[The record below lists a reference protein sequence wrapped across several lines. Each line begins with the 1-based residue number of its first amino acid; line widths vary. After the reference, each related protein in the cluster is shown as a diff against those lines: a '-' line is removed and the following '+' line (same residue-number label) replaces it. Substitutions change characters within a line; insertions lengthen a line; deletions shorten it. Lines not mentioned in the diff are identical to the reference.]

1 MCMKNTY
8 LHSNLRL
15 IALAARLG
23 TCKGSC
29 PKKVRPSG
37 NTTGCFYRHY
47 AALVFRPRRSTF
59 LDDCRYDWKLH
70 ATQTN
75 PNFDS
80 YLNVRL
86 RTVALCAFRV
96 FVCKSLF
103 ISVLRAPSEILPSSF
118 SIAWSVRCAV
128 RWSQPSAPPRT
139 IRWR

>member
-1 MCMKNTY
+1 MCMKNIY

-29 PKKVRPSG
+29 PKKVLPSG

-70 ATQTN
+70 ERDRFVSSYATRFN
-75 PNFDS
+75 RAVDLYFG
-80 YLNVRL
+80 
-86 RTVALCAFRV
+86 
-96 FVCKSLF
+96 
-103 ISVLRAPSEILPSSF
+103 LRA
-118 SIAWSVRCAV
+118 
-128 RWSQPSAPPRT
+128 
-139 IRWR
+139 